1 MREKT
6 DWSCFHSHWFT
17 CKISCHAEFFNLPT
31 GIVGTKEYRKP
42 DWVTQLEETK
52 KKKKGNDERLSPI
65 SIESIDFLDEDLSPF
80 SPDNSFVF
88 FPDDNDLCDV
98 STNSYPP
105 ISPTFDGYNY
115 RLLGDNNRNDFG
127 NYRMT
132 SSFHYL
138 PPIEESSEPSS
149 GSSVNSNSS
158 FNILH
163 IPRSSSY
170 NDIANN
176 DLYESL
182 SDSSQSRSQTFPKCS
197 KTSFRNRHANMTN
210 NRNLFPLE
218 PRELDPGTFYQLH
231 HADSQEELQEFLLL
245 ESQCISN
252 ENGIAAAFV
261 SDTDAGNMNSL
272 PSWLNLRAF
281 LLTFKFNFAL
291 LILSPVFVV
300 RSIIHY
306 IEEMGI

>member
-1 MREKT
+1 MK
-6 DWSCFHSHWFT
+6 CILILNF
-17 CKISCHAEFFNLPT
+17 CICPA

-65 SIESIDFLDEDLSPF
+65 SIESIDFLEEDSSPL
-80 SPDNSFVF
+80 SPDNSFVS
-88 FPDDNDLCDV
+88 FPDDNDLCDF

-105 ISPTFDGYNY
+105 ISPTFDGHNY
-115 RLLGDNNRNDFG
+115 RLTGDN

-158 FNILH
+158 FNISL

-197 KTSFRNRHANMTN
+197 KTSFKNRYANMTD
-210 NRNLFPLE
+210 NRTLYPLE
-218 PRELDPGTFYQLH
+218 PRELDPATFCQLH

-245 ESQCISN
+245 ESQCMSN
-252 ENGIAAAFV
+252 ENGIAAAFI
-261 SDTDAGNMNSL
+261 SDNDAGNVDSSE
-272 PSWLNLRAF
+272 SWLN
-281 LLTFKFNFAL
+281 
-291 LILSPVFVV
+291 
-300 RSIIHY
+300 
-306 IEEMGI
+306 